1 MSDLNLDDLIR
12 CLDSHPLAEPPAELH
27 PRIMAA
33 IDRSHARGSRGV
45 AGLLPGWMS
54 EPRLRFATIFGLGL
68 VTGAALLSAVR
79 SGKPDA
85 WNAVRRVDPSHVSG
99 SMIEPDVARE
109 PLETIPISVADGGV
123 TGFADVYR
131 VGDETR
137 FDVSLESSA
146 GSPGALE
153 WSLSFDP
160 AAWEV
165 AGVDRP
171 AGSAGTLAVGTT
183 DVRGSATGPGRVT
196 VAMRRRGAPGAQAI
210 VFQVV
215 QSGRVVFAQS
225 ALPATQ

>member
-1 MSDLNLDDLIR
+1 MSNLNLDDLIQ

-33 IDRSHARGSRGV
+33 IARSRPRTSRGV
-45 AGLLPGWMS
+45 AGLVPRWMS

-68 VTGAALLSAVR
+68 VTGVALLSAVR

-85 WNAVRRVDPSHVSG
+85 WNAVRRVDPAHVSG
-99 SMIEPDVARE
+99 SMIEPGAGRE

-123 TGFADVYR
+123 IGSADVYR
-131 VGDETR
+131 VGEETR
-137 FDVSLESSA
+137 FDVSLESSEE
-146 GSPGALE
+146 SPGPVE

-171 AGSAGTLAVGTT
+171 AGSDGTLAVGPA
-183 DVRGSATGPGRVT
+183 DVHGSTTGPGRVT
-196 VAMRRRGAPGAQAI
+196 VAMRRLDAPGAQAV

-215 QSGRVVFAQS
+215 KSGRVVFAHT
-225 ALPATQ
+225 ALPASP